1 MADFTHVF
9 PEWALAWSLRQAST
23 TDATRFWTEAL
34 FHPAGAPGEALRLA
48 SMFPDVAVIP
58 TLQHECS
65 FPRDGAARYG
75 INDDRYRTTFW
86 GLRPDFVVETE
97 DPSLLVLLD
106 AKGGQV
112 PDRTWR
118 DPKELTYFRFLNEC
132 AVQHKAFAYIVP
144 AVHADRCRTC
154 LMEYFRSSAS
164 VRTGFL
170 LWEELLPLIYDELVA
185 TALDQIIKE
194 MEGLKSLR
202 EWRRQAL

>member
-1 MADFTHVF
+1 MA
-9 PEWALAWSLRQAST
+9 
-23 TDATRFWTEAL
+23 
-34 FHPAGAPGEALRLA
+34 
-48 SMFPDVAVIP
+48 
-58 TLQHECS
+58 
-65 FPRDGAARYG
+65 PRDTVSTMIGTGPLSGAFG
-75 INDDRYRTTFW
+75 QI
-86 GLRPDFVVETE
+86 FVVETE
-97 DPSLLVLLD
+97 DSSLLVLLD

-132 AVQHKAFAYIVP
+132 AVQRKAFAYIVS

-154 LMEYFRSSAS
+154 LMEYFRSSPS

-185 TALDQIIKE
+185 TALDQVIKE